1 MIILSMCICSPRWGP
16 AKSINIKMR
25 QMITCTF
32 TLARATEATLFIV
45 SHLVPLLWD
54 RKTLTMRAHFTLGKK
69 ACHETVIQKL
79 INNSGGKHK
88 EKS

>member
-1 MIILSMCICSPRWGP
+1 MSPRWGP

-32 TLARATEATLFIV
+32 TLAPATEATLFIV

-54 RKTLTMRAHFTLGKK
+54 RNTLAMRAHFTLEKK
-69 ACHETVIQKL
+69 
-79 INNSGGKHK
+79 SMP
-88 EKS
+88 